1 MPNFD
6 TEELL
11 IVEGAYFL
19 DYKDYP
25 LEDIMN
31 EHYLMAATMTS
42 IVQE

>member
-11 IVEGAYFL
+11 ILEGSYFL
-19 DYKDYP
+19 DYNNYP
-25 LEDIMN
+25 LETIMN
-31 EHYLMAATMTS
+31 EHYLMNATMTS